1 MILNFGLK
9 MKENNILEGQL
20 CFSLYSVANALTRQY
35 RPLLKNFDLTY
46 PQFIVLLALYEED
59 DISLKELGEKT
70 LFDSGTLTPLVQKLE
85 SKDFLKRVSIKEDE
99 RVKKVILTEKALEIK
114 EKVIDLPNQLRCSMH
129 MNDEELTMLRKLSLK
144 LLDDL

>member
-1 MILNFGLK
+1 

-129 MNDEELTMLRKLSLK
+129 MNDEELTMLRNLSLK
-144 LLDDL
+144 LLEDL